1 MYLQA
6 WVAVAVAVAAA
17 VVVVVQISAF
27 SSQRP
32 PRSSVVLRTGTWS
45 LHTYKDRLQARY
57 VSSPA

>member
-17 VVVVVQISAF
+17 VVVVQISAF